1 MLWKLQNVSCFSSS
15 CPFYREL
22 QDVIKT
28 RKKRS
33 KPNVVSTP
41 ANHILGPQKL
51 KTFVDSGPAW

>member
-1 MLWKLQNVSCFSSS
+1 MLWKLQNVSCLSSS
-15 CPFYREL
+15 CLFYREL

-41 ANHILGPQKL
+41 KHL
-51 KTFVDSGPAW
+51 

>member
-1 MLWKLQNVSCFSSS
+1 MCPVLAQVVRFTENFKMSLKL
-15 CPFYREL
+15 E
-22 QDVIKT
+22 
-28 RKKRS
+28 KKRS